1 MSTALVLVSP
11 PIEFIK
17 IYFYK
22 FAIYFYI
29 KVTLVFYHH
38 TTLLPVKE
46 RKASRER
53 EERTTK
59 REIRSSYDKG
69 WAIDRVGE
77 DWDG

>member
-11 PIEFIK
+11 SIEFIK

-22 FAIYFYI
+22 FVIYFYI
-29 KVTLVFYHH
+29 RITLVFYHH
-38 TTLLPVKE
+38 TTLLPAKQ

-53 EERTTK
+53 EERTIE
-59 REIRSSYDKG
+59 REIRSSRDKG
-69 WAIDRVGE
+69 RAIDRAGE